1 MICVP
6 STDTVAGQDD
16 YASNPLF
23 AVVDCNWVINPD
35 TLKVQVTAIDGIT
48 GNFERSN
55 PEKYV
60 GVMQMT
66 PWHYYD
72 EKETTYLHG
81 VTDHFEEGH
90 DYCAPIPEAVRI
102 DGIVSPW
109 VVHSKYMATLV
120 NDKLTACAGYI
131 AKTHPT
137 VSRGT
142 VYRNLNLL
150 SEDREILRVEVTGGP
165 DHFDHNVMPHYHVSC
180 VTCGK
185 AFDVDI
191 ELLPDLLKQIRDKK
205 GFKYLSYDVLFKGIC
220 PDCQE
225 TDIDCD

>member
-1 MICVP
+1 MM
-6 STDTVAGQDD
+6 TRRNTVQRELVLD
-16 YASNPLF
+16 
-23 AVVDCNWVINPD
+23 AVKRLHCHA
-35 TLKVQVTAIDGIT
+35 TA
-48 GNFERSN
+48 
-55 PEKYV
+55 
-60 GVMQMT
+60 
-66 PWHYYD
+66 D
-72 EKETTYLHG
+72 EVY
-81 VTDHFEEGH
+81 
-90 DYCAPIPEAVRI
+90 
-102 DGIVSPW
+102 
-109 VVHSKYMATLV
+109 
-120 NDKLTACAGYI
+120 GYI

-150 SEDREILRVEVTGGP
+150 SEDREILRVDVSGGP
-165 DHFDHNVMPHYHVSC
+165 DHPDHDVMPHYHVLC